1 MDFTISKDL
10 IIGGL
15 AIFLLRICDTSMD
28 TLRVLFVVR
37 GKKSIVWVLGVFQ
50 STIFIIAISSA
61 LKGDNNLFTILG
73 YATGFAT
80 GNVIGMAIED
90 HLAIGFKRISIVTRD
105 KGEEIAKAIRDA
117 GYGVTEIFGRGRD
130 GVVTMINVNAKRK
143 HVKDIENIALAVDE
157 TSFITVDDF
166 SPVNHSGFWRK

>member
-1 MDFTISKDL
+1 MDFTVSKDL

-37 GKKSIVWVLGVFQ
+37 GKKSIVWVLEFFNRRFLL
-50 STIFIIAISSA
+50 SPSA
-61 LKGDNNLFTILG
+61 ARWKGDNNLFTILG

-90 HLAIGFKRISIVTRD
+90 HFSYRI
-105 KGEEIAKAIRDA
+105 
-117 GYGVTEIFGRGRD
+117 
-130 GVVTMINVNAKRK
+130 
-143 HVKDIENIALAVDE
+143 
-157 TSFITVDDF
+157 
-166 SPVNHSGFWRK
+166 